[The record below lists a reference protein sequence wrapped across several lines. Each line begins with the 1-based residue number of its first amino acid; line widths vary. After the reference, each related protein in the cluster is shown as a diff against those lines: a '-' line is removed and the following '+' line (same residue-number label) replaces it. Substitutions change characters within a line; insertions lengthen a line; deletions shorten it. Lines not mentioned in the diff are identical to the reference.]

1 MVNPTGKEGAWRGA
15 DWVEESNNLFAKV
28 RALWSMKCKLLICSL
43 QHDFGGRG
51 SNYTKARVIEESPLV
66 EIYRSCHHNI
76 ERNFNTTGLTQRH
89 GPPNLSKT
97 FEVLATY
104 FKTHSPNEHC
114 NGRKSAHTILDMIDR
129 GLNNIEPAAD
139 LPDDVDRE
147 IDAEDLEVELL

>member
-15 DWVEESNNLFAKV
+15 DWVKESNNLFAKA
-28 RALWSMKCKLLICSL
+28 RALWSMKCKLLIHSL

-76 ERNFNTTGLTQRH
+76 ERNFNITGLTKRH
-89 GPPNLSKT
+89 SSPNLLKT
-97 FEVLATY
+97 FEALATY
-104 FKTHSPNEHC
+104 FKTHSPNEHR

-129 GLNNIEPAAD
+129 GLNNIEPATD
-139 LPDDVDRE
+139 LRDDVDHE